1 MPGVFLYKN
10 IVIFLPLL
18 IYIILGN
25 LGWEVFI
32 MSVELV
38 RDIINYEKL
47 VGEGTGQTMVDDYIV
62 LAERNPEFAKVL
74 NTDGKVVIVSSEVV
88 EDRILV
94 EGKMVFEI
102 LYASNDENPGIY
114 KEKAVS
120 NFNHSIQIPGAIPEM
135 MCRVTTGI
143 DLINSTI
150 VSNRKAKINAVIN
163 IKGMVYGKEA
173 VEVITDI
180 RGQDVQLLKEPCE
193 IDEYV
198 VEDNGQSV
206 IKGKVDIPED
216 KGEVKS
222 ILKTNVH
229 IHKKDVAVQEDRIII
244 NACALIKVVYDTT
257 GGDDILYMEQDV
269 AFTHEMNV
277 SGVAPGMK
285 CDVSFKIQDDYEEIK
300 ENEEG
305 ERKGIE
311 VEVVVD
317 IKTKVYM
324 KKEMERIED
333 AYSPE
338 EKYELEKQTVKSM
351 SFFGEGVD
359 SQNLKEKIVLSDD
372 AKPINNIKHINV
384 NSVITD
390 SKIVEDKVVIE
401 GIVNC
406 CVIYMAAVEEGG
418 MENYIEEIPF
428 KSTID
433 IPGVKFDMAS
443 EVNANIE
450 HMSYEKMSGRE
461 IDLKVIIET
470 VAKVFSKA
478 VVDVVRAV
486 EEIDISDNIRNM
498 PSIIIYTIQQND
510 NLWKIAKKYYTT
522 IEDIVK
528 INEIQDPDYVE
539 AGAKILIPKKMFMR

>member
-1 MPGVFLYKN
+1 MVTLKN
-10 IVIFLPLL
+10 IVINLHRL

-25 LGWEVFI
+25 LGWEVYI

-74 NTDGKVVIVSSEVV
+74 NTDGKVVIASSEVI
-88 EDRILV
+88 EDRIIV

-102 LYASNDENPGIY
+102 LYSSNDENPGIY
-114 KEKAVS
+114 KERAVS
-120 NFNHSIQIPGAIPEM
+120 NFNHSIQIPGALPEM

-229 IHKKDVAVQEDRIII
+229 IHKKDIAVQEDRIII

-257 GGDDILYMEQDV
+257 AGDDILYMEQDV
-269 AFTHEMNV
+269 AFTHEMNM
-277 SGVAPGMK
+277 SGVTPGMK
-285 CDVSFKIQDDYEEIK
+285 CDVSFKIQDDYEEVK
-300 ENEEG
+300 ENENG

-359 SQNLKEKIVLSDD
+359 SQNIKEKIVLPDD
-372 AKPINNIKHINV
+372 VKPINSIKHINV
-384 NSVITD
+384 NPVVTD

-401 GIVNC
+401 GIINC

-418 MENYIEEIPF
+418 MENYVEEIPF

-433 IPGVKFDMAS
+433 MPGVKFDMVS

-461 IDLKVIIET
+461 IDIKVIVESG
-470 VAKVFSKA
+470 AKIFSKA
-478 VVDVVRAV
+478 VLDVVKAV
-486 EEIDISDNIRNM
+486 EEIDITDSIRNM
-498 PSIIIYTIQQND
+498 PSIIIYTVQPND
-510 NLWKIAKKYYTT
+510 NLWKIAKKYFTT

-528 INEIQDPDYVE
+528 INDIQDPDYIE

>member
-1 MPGVFLYKN
+1 
-10 IVIFLPLL
+10 
-18 IYIILGN
+18 
-25 LGWEVFI
+25 

-47 VGEGTGQTMVDDYIV
+47 VGEGIGQTMVDDYIV

-74 NTDGKVVIVSSEVV
+74 NTDGKVLIVSSEVI
-88 EDRILV
+88 EDRIIV
-94 EGKMVFEI
+94 EGKMIFEI
-102 LYASNDENPGIY
+102 LYSSNEENPGIF

-120 NFNHSIQIPGAIPEM
+120 NFNHSIQVPGALPEM
-135 MCRVTTGI
+135 MCRITTSI

-180 RGQDVQLLKEPCE
+180 KGQDVQLLKEPCE
-193 IDEYV
+193 MDEYV

-257 GGDDILYMEQDV
+257 AGEDILYVEQDV
-269 AFTHEMNV
+269 AFTHEMNM
-277 SGVAPGMK
+277 SGVTPGMK
-285 CDVSFKIQDDYEEIK
+285 CDVSFKIQDDFEEVR
-300 ENEEG
+300 ENEDG
-305 ERKGIE
+305 ERKSIE

-359 SQNLKEKIVLSDD
+359 SQTIKEKINMPDD
-372 AKPINNIKHINV
+372 VKPVAQIKHINANPV
-384 NSVITD
+384 VTD

-401 GIVNC
+401 GIVVC
-406 CVIYMAAVEEGG
+406 CVIYTAATEEGG
-418 MENYIEEIPF
+418 MENYVEELPF

-433 IPGVKFDMAS
+433 MAGAKFDMVS
-443 EVNANIE
+443 EVNADIE

-461 IDLKVIIET
+461 IDIKVIVET
-470 VAKVFSKA
+470 GAKVFSKS
-478 VVDVVRAV
+478 VIDVVKAV
-486 EEIDISDNIRNM
+486 EEIDITDSIRNM
-498 PSIIIYTIQQND
+498 PSIIIYTVQQGD
-510 NLWKIAKKYYTT
+510 TLWKIAKKYFTT
-522 IEDIVK
+522 IEDIVR
-528 INEIQDPDYVE
+528 INDIEDPEYIE
-539 AGAKILIPKKMFMR
+539 AGVKILIPKKMFMR